1 MSSNELLGTH
11 FLPKF
16 LFIDEAGQ
24 ATDAD
29 IAIPVMRFNNDL
41 QAVFFN
47 SE

>member
-1 MSSNELLGTH
+1 LVYTSYPTV
-11 FLPKF
+11 

-29 IAIPVMRFNNDL
+29 IAISVMRFKNDL

-47 SE
+47 SQ